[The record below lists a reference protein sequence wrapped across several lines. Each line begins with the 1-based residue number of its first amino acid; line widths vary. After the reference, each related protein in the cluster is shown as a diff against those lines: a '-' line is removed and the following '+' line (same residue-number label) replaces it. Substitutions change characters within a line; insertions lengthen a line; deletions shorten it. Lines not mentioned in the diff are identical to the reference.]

1 MLCLASLAVTP
12 ATAGVVGQTVP
23 AKPLTVERVESL
35 GGAQKAAWLA
45 YLERSRAART
55 ADQSAIDAERA
66 GGPAPA
72 RPDGG
77 AGAKSMPLKKDA
89 AWYASDE
96 ARHVADVIAS
106 FQTPAGG
113 WGKNQ
118 PRDGAVRAR
127 GQDYTTSDSFVGTL
141 DNDAT
146 VTEMRFLARVITK
159 APKGGGEAWRASFER
174 GLSYIL
180 AAQYPNGGWPQVYP
194 LQGGYHDAITLNDD
208 AMISAIALLDDVAS
222 GRGDF
227 AFVAPD
233 RRAAAKAAW
242 ARGLACLLTMQV
254 VIDGRPTGWS
264 QQHDPLT
271 LAPVGARNYEPASLA
286 SAETAGVLLYLMRL
300 QAPPPAVRAA
310 IDGGAQWLAGAAL
323 HDKVWTTTDAAAG
336 RQLVDKPG
344 APPLWSRYYDIKT
357 LKPIFGDRDLTL
369 HDDVNELSLERRN
382 GYSWFNTSGTQL
394 AETYAAWR
402 RK

>member
-1 MLCLASLAVTP
+1 LNRTALILCLASLAVTP
-12 ATAGVVGQTVP
+12 AAAGVVGQTIP
-23 AKPLTVERVESL
+23 APPLTAERVDSL

-45 YLERSRAART
+45 YLERSRAAI
-55 ADQSAIDAERA
+55 AAERA

-72 RPDGG
+72 RPEGG
-77 AGAKSMPLKKDA
+77 AGARTMPLKKDA
-89 AWYASDE
+89 AWYASAE
-96 ARHVADVIAS
+96 ARHIADVIVS

-118 PRDGAVRAR
+118 PRNGAVRAR
-127 GQDYTTSDSFVGTL
+127 GQDFTTSDSFVGTL

-146 VTEMRFLARVITK
+146 ITEMRFLARVIAK
-159 APKGGGEAWRASFER
+159 APKDAGEAWRGSFER
-174 GLSYIL
+174 GLSYL
-180 AAQYPNGGWPQVYP
+180 LVAQYPNGGWPQVYP

-208 AMISAIALLDDVAS
+208 AMISAVALLDEIAA

-227 AFVAPD
+227 AFVAAD

-271 LAPVGARNYEPASLA
+271 LAPVGARNYEPGSLA

-310 IDGGAQWLAGAAL
+310 VDGGAKWLASAAL
-323 HDKVWTTTDAAAG
+323 RDKAWTTLDAAAG
-336 RQLVDKPG
+336 RQLVHKPG
-344 APPLWSRYYDIKT
+344 AQPLWSRYYDLKT

-382 GYSWFNTSGTQL
+382 GYSWFNTAGANV
-394 AETYAAWR
+394 AEAYAAWG